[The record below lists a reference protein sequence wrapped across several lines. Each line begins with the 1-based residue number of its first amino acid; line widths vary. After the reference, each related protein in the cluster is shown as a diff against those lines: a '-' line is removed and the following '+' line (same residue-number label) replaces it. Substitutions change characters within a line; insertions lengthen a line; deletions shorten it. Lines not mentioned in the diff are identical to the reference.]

1 MQDKN
6 ALRKE
11 LESLKDEL
19 VVCKTNNDANK
30 LFLNSSFGKFGSK
43 WSILYAPKLLIQ
55 TTVTGQL
62 SLLMLIEMLEGS
74 GVSVVSANTDGVVL
88 MFHKSKLDTV
98 NDVIYEWETLTQL
111 TTEETRYQAVYSKDV
126 NNYLAIKPDGSHKAK
141 GIYAGTGLAKTPSTT
156 VCMDAVLA
164 YLKHGTPVEDTIH
177 GCWDITRFVSV
188 RTVRGGALDQSGNY
202 LGKAVRWYYG
212 IGISGGFSYK
222 TNGYLVPRTEGAMP
236 CMNLPD
242 DFPLDV
248 DMGWYVTEAN
258 SILNDIGAFN
268 A

>member
-1 MQDKN
+1 M
-6 ALRKE
+6 
-11 LESLKDEL
+11 
-19 VVCKTNNDANK
+19 
-30 LFLNSSFGKFGSK
+30 
-43 WSILYAPKLLIQ
+43 WSVLYAPKLLIQ

-62 SLLMLIEMLEGS
+62 ALLMLIEMLEAS
-74 GVSVVSANTDGVVL
+74 GTSVVSANTDGVVL
-88 MFHKSKLDTV
+88 KFHKSEMDAV

-111 TTEETRYQAVYSKDV
+111 TTEETRYRAVYSKDV
-126 NNYLAIKPDGSHKAK
+126 NNYIAIKPDGSHKAK

-164 YLKHGTPVEDTIH
+164 FLKHGTPVEDTIH

-188 RTVRGGALDQSGNY
+188 RTVRGGALDQAGNF

-212 IGISGGFSYK
+212 IGVSGCFSYK

-242 DFPLDV
+242 EFPENLDL
-248 DMGWYVTEAN
+248 DWYITEAK
-258 SILNDIGAFN
+258 SILTDIGATN